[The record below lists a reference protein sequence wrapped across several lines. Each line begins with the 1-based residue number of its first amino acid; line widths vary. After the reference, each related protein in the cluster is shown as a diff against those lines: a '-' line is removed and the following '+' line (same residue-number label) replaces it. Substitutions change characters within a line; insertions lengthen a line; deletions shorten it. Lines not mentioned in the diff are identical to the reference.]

1 MTLMLIRR
9 RVRLAATLP
18 TVLVLSACGSDG
30 ADDTTTTG
38 NQAADGLSVVTA
50 MYPLAFVAERVGGDD
65 ITLTNL
71 AAPGVEP
78 HDLELAPQQV
88 GSIADAALVVYLDGF
103 APAIDE
109 AVEQNASETALDV
122 DTVITLM
129 ESTSDDGHGHG
140 EEPDEHADEEG
151 AEHSDEE
158 ADEHADE
165 EEEGDEHAEDEGAI
179 GPHFWLDPQL
189 LGELATSVAE
199 RLGEVDADNAAAY
212 AERAATL
219 VDELDQLDSDFEAG
233 LASCDIDTMVTAHA
247 AFGYLAERYG
257 LEQFSVAGLEPD
269 AEPSAARIAEV
280 QAEIETEGVTTVY
293 FEPLTS
299 SDVVDAIA
307 DDLDLDTAELDPI
320 ESVDPDSGDDYLA
333 VMKRNLATLQG
344 GQGCS

>member
-9 RVRLAATLP
+9 RVLLAATLP

-30 ADDTTTTG
+30 ADDTTTAE

-50 MYPLAFVAERVGGDD
+50 LYPLAFVAERVGGDN
-65 ITLTNL
+65 IALTNL

-88 GSIADAALVVYLDGF
+88 GLIADAALVVYLDGF

-122 DTVITLM
+122 DSVITLM
-129 ESTSDDGHGHG
+129 ESTGDDGHGHG

-151 AEHSDEE
+151 
-158 ADEHADE
+158 DEHAED
-165 EEEGDEHAEDEGAI
+165 EGDEHAEDEGAI
-179 GPHFWLDPQL
+179 DPHFWLDPHL
-189 LGELATSVAE
+189 LGELATSVAD
-199 RLGEVDADNAAAY
+199 RLGEIDADNASVY
-212 AERAATL
+212 ADRAAAL

-233 LASCDIDTMVTAHA
+233 LASCETRTVVTAHA

-307 DDLDLDTAELDPI
+307 NDLDLDTAELDPI

-344 GQGCS
+344 AQGCS